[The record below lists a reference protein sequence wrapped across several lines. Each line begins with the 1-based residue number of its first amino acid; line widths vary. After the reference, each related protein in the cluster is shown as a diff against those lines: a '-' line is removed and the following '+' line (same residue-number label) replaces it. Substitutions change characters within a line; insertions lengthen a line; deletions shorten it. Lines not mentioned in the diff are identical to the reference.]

1 MGIATPGIAADDRVE
16 RLRGVLSR
24 VGFSGDFETGLG
36 ARTVAATDNSIYQ
49 VVPAAIVYPACS
61 EDINR
66 LVDAVTRGITPPL
79 SLTARGGNT
88 GTNGQS
94 LNDGIIVDFA
104 RHMTRILALD
114 LESGTVTVEPGVVL
128 GQLNAVLAEH
138 GLFFPPS
145 ISTASRATIGGM
157 VATDASGKGS
167 RRYGKTS
174 DHIVALDLVL
184 ADGSDWRARAMT
196 RSEAERIAA
205 GAGLVADIHREV
217 LGVVTDHAD
226 AIAATF
232 PKMNRGLTG
241 YNLQQSWNAA
251 TDRFDLGYLLAGSEG
266 TLALTKA
273 ITLRVARKPT
283 HRALAVI
290 RYDSFDAALRD
301 VPRLLE
307 ADPLAVEI
315 LDDKVLGVARDDIVW
330 AGLEAALGGG
340 TDRPVRALNFVD
352 YVGFDDRELD
362 LGLARFA
369 ALGESAPAALLDCRI
384 VRDAATV
391 AGLWSLREKSVG
403 LLARLGGGRQ
413 GAAFVEDTAVP
424 PAHLA
429 DFVAEF
435 RALLDAHDVR
445 YGMFGHADVG
455 CLHVRPLLDMKVAA
469 EAALIR
475 PISDAVAA
483 LVKRH
488 GGLLW
493 GEHGRGYR
501 GEFSPL
507 FFGPELYPALG
518 RIKRAFDP
526 RNLFNPGKLAVPEIG
541 GRVDR
546 IDDVPFRGT
555 GDGRI
560 SRDYL
565 AEFDRA
571 VACNGNGAC
580 FSWDAF
586 DTLCP
591 SYKATRDRAQSPKGR
606 AALLRAWAMLSSTA
620 RPGSPEADELAMLE
634 EATARSLATCL
645 SCKACTTLCPVK
657 VDVPTMKSRFLARR
671 YARKKRPARHRLLA
685 RMEAMLRVGR
695 TVPAL
700 ANLVAGSPLAG
711 KLLERHFGLVDL
723 PHFAVAAGCDLPP
736 VARVPTL
743 RALSAADRA
752 RTVVLVEDGFTASFD
767 GGVVA
772 AAGKVLQALGFL
784 VFRVPPRPNGKVLYV
799 LGLRTHFEQV
809 ARARVAECAAL
820 SATGVRLVG
829 LDAASALL
837 FEQEYR
843 EFTAT
848 ELRVEGLEEV
858 LATAPPAPC
867 SPSSAGGRRYRLF
880 LHCTEQALRP
890 QAGERWIAALAR
902 FGLDAEIVR
911 TGCCGMAGLFGH
923 EAEHQA
929 MSRRLYDLSWRE
941 AIAADPAVMLATGYS
956 CRSQVRRFDGRRP
969 RHPVEL
975 LESLLPGHAA

>member
-1 MGIATPGIAADDRVE
+1 MGIATPRIVADDRVE
-16 RLRGVLSR
+16 QLREALSR
-24 VGFSGDFETGLG
+24 VGFSGDFEAGLG

-49 VVPAAIVYPACS
+49 VVPAAIAYPACG

-66 LVDAVTRGITPPL
+66 LVRGIAQSDTPL

-94 LNDGIIVDFA
+94 LNGGIIVDFS
-104 RHMTRILALD
+104 RHMNRILALD
-114 LESGTVTVEPGVVL
+114 VEAGTVTVEPGVVL
-128 GQLNAVLAEH
+128 GQLNAALSGH

-174 DHIVALDLVL
+174 DHVVALDLVL
-184 ADGSDWRARAMT
+184 ADGSDWQARAMT
-196 RSEAERIAA
+196 RHEAERIAA
-205 GAGLVADIHREV
+205 GSGLVADIHREV

-226 AIAATF
+226 AIAETF
-232 PKMNRGLTG
+232 PEMNRGLTG
-241 YNLQQSWNAA
+241 YNLQQTWNEA

-283 HRALAVI
+283 HRALAVL

-301 VPRLLE
+301 VTRLLE

-330 AGLEAALGGG
+330 AGLEAALGGA
-340 TDRPVRALNFVD
+340 TERPVRALNFVE
-352 YVGFDDRELD
+352 YVGFDDRELGA
-362 LGLARFA
+362 GLARFT
-369 ALGESAPAALLDCRI
+369 ALDGAAPAALIDCLV
-384 VRDAATV
+384 VRDAAIV
-391 AGLWSLREKSVG
+391 AQLWSLREKSVG

-413 GAAFVEDTAVP
+413 GMAFVEDTAVP

-429 DFVAEF
+429 DFIAEF

-469 EAALIR
+469 EAALVR

-483 LVKRH
+483 LVKRY

-555 GDGRI
+555 RDGRI
-560 SRDYL
+560 DRDYL

-586 DTLCP
+586 DAMCP

-606 AALLRAWAMLSSTA
+606 AALLRAWAMLSSIA
-620 RPGSPEADELAMLE
+620 EPGPREAEELTMVE
-634 EATARSLATCL
+634 EAAERSLSTCL

-671 YARKKRPARHRLLA
+671 YAGRRRPARHQLLA

-695 TVPAL
+695 AVPAL
-700 ANLVAGSPLAG
+700 ANLVAGSPLAIT
-711 KLLERHFGLVDL
+711 LLGRLFGLADL
-723 PHFAVAAGCDLPP
+723 PRFATEARRDLPP
-736 VARVPTL
+736 VARIATL
-743 RALSAADRA
+743 RALAAADRA

-772 AAGKVLQALGFL
+772 AAGQVLHALGFL

-799 LGLRTHFEQV
+799 LGLRTRFEQV
-809 ARARVAECAAL
+809 ARARVAECKAL

-829 LDAASALL
+829 LDAATALL

-858 LATAPPAPC
+858 LASAPQAGF
-867 SPSSAGGRRYRLF
+867 SPSGGDGRSYRLF

-890 QAGERWIAALAR
+890 QAGDRWIAALAR
-902 FGLDAEIVR
+902 FGLDADIVR

-923 EAEHQA
+923 EAEHAA
-929 MSRRLYDLSWRE
+929 MSKRLYDLSWRD
-941 AIAADPAVMLATGYS
+941 AIAADPDAVLATGYS

-969 RHPVEL
+969 RHPIEL
-975 LESLLPGHAA
+975 LHALLSGQVS